1 MTIETYL
8 LAEVLAIAKKHPFYN
23 PEIAYPADEETIQ
36 KLRELVIDQ
45 NVKSEFQE
53 QPLLR
58 KKTLYKAINRLTHDV
73 DPRNT
78 YRESSYMSITG
89 GGSGGVPMMFAVD
102 VHENRRQRLQMGKF
116 LKLCGVIK
124 RGDWVLST
132 HSAGGFYRSLDLTT
146 EIMENAGA
154 TVLSAG
160 GNMSPTDVAKSLADY
175 HVNILTGDSSQVVQT
190 VYHISLMAEEDRNRI
205 SLDKIIYTSEPL
217 TGSQRAFIKSI
228 LGDVM
233 IVSIMGS
240 SEAGPWAISSPE
252 LTGEQSLTSNSTDF
266 IIDMRNMLVEIV
278 SPSAV
283 DGVSLSDSIV
293 LPEGEQG
300 LIVQTSLQ
308 RLRNPL
314 VRYITGDIGSIHP
327 LPSAA
332 CAVIPEA
339 DWEHLRVLRMRGRDH
354 RFSFKWCGCY
364 FEFEGIDTVMRAEDC
379 GILQWQ
385 LILDR
390 LESTPQATLEIRLL
404 RSSPR
409 DGILSNDDLIKR
421 LRDFFH
427 LHLFPENE
435 HQFRITFLNN
445 LGGFE
450 RSATAGKVIKFVNR
464 WN

>member
-1 MTIETYL
+1 MTTGSYS
-8 LAEVLAIAKKHPFYN
+8 LAEVLAVARKHPFYN

-36 KLRELVIDQ
+36 RLREVVTDQ
-45 NVKSEFQE
+45 NVKSELQK
-53 QPLLR
+53 QPLLG
-58 KKTLYKAINRLTHDV
+58 KKTLYKAIERLTHDV

-102 VHENRRQRLQMGKF
+102 VYENRQQRLQMGKF
-116 LKLCGVIK
+116 LNLCGVIK

-132 HSAGGFYRSLDLTT
+132 HLAGGFYRSLDLMT
-146 EIMENAGA
+146 ETMENAGA

-160 GNMSPTDVAKSLADY
+160 SYMSPTDVAKSLADY
-175 HVNILTGDSSQVVQT
+175 HVNILTGDGSQVVQT
-190 VYHISLMAEEDRNRI
+190 VHHISLMGEEDRNRI

-217 TGSQRAFIKSI
+217 TGSQRAFIKTI

-233 IVSIMGS
+233 IVSVMGS
-240 SEAGPWAISSPE
+240 AEAGPWAISSPD

-266 IIDMRNMLVEIV
+266 IIDTRSMLVEIV
-278 SPSAV
+278 SLSAV
-283 DGVSLSDSIV
+283 DGVSSPDSIV

-327 LPSAA
+327 LPDAA

-339 DWEHLRVLRMRGRDH
+339 DKDHLRVLRMRGRDH
-354 RFSFKWCGCY
+354 RFSFKWFASY
-364 FEFEGIDTVMRAEDC
+364 FEFERIEAFMQAEDS

-404 RSSPR
+404 RSPPR
-409 DGILSNDDLIKR
+409 DGIVSIEDLTKR
-421 LRDFFH
+421 LETFF
-427 LHLFPENE
+427 LLFPENE
-435 HQFRITFLNN
+435 HLFRIVFLDG

-450 RSATAGKVIKFVNR
+450 RSVTAGKVIKFVNR